1 MVIPWQPKVFITDGA
16 VTTDP
21 KGEVHMKDKNKNA
34 QHVGSRCSN
43 MTSMETSWYITG
55 FADGEG
61 CFSVSFTKR
70 EKMKTGIEIR
80 PSFSIGQN
88 KNSLKV
94 LQEIHKYFD
103 CGAIRF
109 SKSDQT
115 YKYEV
120 RSIGD
125 LRKKIIPH
133 FQKFPL
139 KTSKNVDFLKFSW
152 ICDQIAAS
160 KHLNKECLVEII
172 DQAYTMN
179 ESGKRKYTKE
189 DLLRIVKRD
198 ESIV

>member
-1 MVIPWQPKVFITDGA
+1 
-16 VTTDP
+16 
-21 KGEVHMKDKNKNA
+21 MKEKNINA
-34 QHVGSRCSN
+34 QHVGSRCLD

-55 FADGEG
+55 FVDGEG

-88 KNSLKV
+88 KKSLKL
-94 LQEIHKYFD
+94 LQEIHAYFD

-120 RSIGD
+120 RSIKD

-133 FQKFPL
+133 FQKYPL
-139 KTSKNVDFLKFSW
+139 KTSKNADFLKFSW
-152 ICDQIAAS
+152 ICNQIAAS
-160 KHLNKECLVEII
+160 KHLNKECLAEII
-172 DQAYTMN
+172 EYAYLMN

-189 DLLRIVKRD
+189 DLLKMLNEMKV
-198 ESIV
+198 